1 MLNKTTVTIDHI
13 STDVLHPLYAQYDGQ
28 VTAQPSYV
36 ELDLDSGTLSA
47 DYSSAVGGG
56 VPIRVWEGEVVRF
69 DIDPQLT
76 AAEINSLLD
85 EIAPLAQELIDA
97 REDAPSG
104 ALWEQQPVL
113 DANFK
118 IQQVCERRT
127 TESGGIW
134 DAKQWIEADGLNPA
148 LSDGPFFPPVAKEI
162 NLRHDSSDADLDEIA
177 KTLRGIAEDDGLITL
192 ENVDEYLVAQRDILR
207 DKKGAE

>member
-1 MLNKTTVTIDHI
+1 MINKTTVTIDHI
-13 STDVLHPLYAQYDGQ
+13 GTETLHPLYAQYDGQ
-28 VTAQPSYV
+28 ATAQPSYV
-36 ELDLDSGTLSA
+36 ELDLGSGNLGA

-85 EIAPLAQELIDA
+85 EIAPLAQEWIDA

-118 IQQVCERRT
+118 TQQVCERRV

-134 DAKQWIEADGLNPA
+134 DA
-148 LSDGPFFPPVAKEI
+148 SDWGGNLTHDFRILYAI
-162 NLRHDSSDADLDEIA
+162 GLRHDSTDEDLDKIA
-177 KTLRGIAEDDGLITL
+177 EGFRKIAEDDLVTL
-192 ENVDEYLVAQRDILR
+192 ENVSEYLIAQRDILR
-207 DKKGAE
+207 TS